1 MISMTK
7 YDDARDS
14 NSYSYGYGGIS
25 LFALKLR
32 RVGTSTGAV
41 IPKEM
46 LARLRMGLGET
57 IYATEAPDGSFRLTP
72 YNPDF
77 ERQMKLAED
86 IMREDRD
93 ILHALA
99 K

>member
-1 MISMTK
+1 MMSMTK
-7 YDDARDS
+7 SDDARDR
-14 NSYSYGYGGIS
+14 NSYNYIYGGIP

-32 RVGTSTGAV
+32 RVGTSTGTV

-46 LARLRMGLGET
+46 LARLRMKPGET

-72 YNPDF
+72 YNPEF
-77 ERQMKLAED
+77 ARQMELAED